1 MNACAYL
8 TPCFPA
14 VQHVAAQRVQISSC
28 QAQVVQCAAACRGRH
43 AFAAPEY
50 LEQPA
55 VPEGRESMAPK
66 VKPTKPRV
74 PCNGVHD
81 SYVAAAGNLWRILAL
96 SLFGSTRIFGGL
108 GAL

>member
-1 MNACAYL
+1 MARDFK
-8 TPCFPA
+8 FP
-14 VQHVAAQRVQISSC
+14 
-28 QAQVVQCAAACRGRH
+28 
-43 AFAAPEY
+43 
-50 LEQPA
+50 
-55 VPEGRESMAPK
+55 
-66 VKPTKPRV
+66 KPRV